1 MASQDPKTF
10 LWSNIALLM
19 GTGPPTVDAVQRKT
33 QVGRGTVQRIKE
45 GSTSTGTDTLLAIAD
60 AFGVEPWELLH
71 PQLGKQTAT
80 LVANNPHP
88 HPTAHRGGFFM
99 RIPIS
104 RIYISSH
111 DMRNKSQMCLLN
123 RTHL

>member
-19 GTGPPTVDAVQRKT
+19 GTGSPTVDAVQRKT

-71 PQLGKQTAT
+71 PQLGKQTAN
-80 LVANNPHP
+80 LVANKATSPTQPPTEAVFSFLKGPHHGTVFP
-88 HPTAHRGGFFM
+88 R
-99 RIPIS
+99 R
-104 RIYISSH
+104 
-111 DMRNKSQMCLLN
+111 L
-123 RTHL
+123 